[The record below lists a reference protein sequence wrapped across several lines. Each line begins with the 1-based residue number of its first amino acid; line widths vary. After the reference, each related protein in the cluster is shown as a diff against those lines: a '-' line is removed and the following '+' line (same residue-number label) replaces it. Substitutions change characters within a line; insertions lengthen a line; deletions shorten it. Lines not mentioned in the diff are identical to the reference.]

1 MAVVR
6 ITRGMF
12 FMPQYPILHTYMLHA
27 DINNSGFA
35 EIEAAAGLS
44 PHLSAPS
51 VHLLFIPVL
60 LIALS

>member
-1 MAVVR
+1 MAVER

-12 FMPQYPILHTYMLHA
+12 FMPQYPVLHTYMLHT
-27 DINNSGFA
+27 DINDSGFA
-35 EIEAAAGLS
+35 EIEAAGLS